1 MPKLTT
7 PATSRTGLA
16 GYLLDQGLVS
26 KPVLDA
32 ALAEQ
37 QITGETVGTILVR
50 NGFLARGDLHQA
62 EAAEDFEDSIPEAAG
77 GTTIPVELL
86 ERFSIIVSEES
97 ASDIRLSTLVDEVAV
112 RAAVEPYCPGKTI
125 TFVNFVPDQFEPFLD
140 AIVREQRSLTSRKD
154 IDQLLLTAIAKGASD
169 IHIVPRPSSCSILFR
184 MLGIRRLMYDVTL
197 DQYQTIVAQIKDRA
211 SLDLAERRLPQDGR
225 FEVKLQGRSVD
236 LRVATVPSIDGEIVV
251 IRILDAEQ
259 VAPVLDR
266 LGLSGVYEWREAV
279 NLQNGLC
286 LVCGP
291 TGSGK
296 TTTLNAT
303 LREMD
308 RLGKAI
314 YSIED
319 PVEYRVSYTGQV
331 NVNPAIKLD
340 FAHTVRA
347 FMRADPDVIVLGE
360 IRDEE
365 TAKIAVRAADTGHIV
380 IATLHT
386 GSVVGAIDRLR
397 NLGVSPHDLSN
408 QLRVVMV
415 QSLLRTVCP
424 ACRGAGCAACHDLG
438 YGGRTAVSECAVF
451 DDPAEVAAAA
461 KGRRSWPSLFDDAV
475 AKYRDGVTTAAELRR
490 VFGSAAD
497 AVIGPGTGAALT
509 PTRGRA

>member
-1 MPKLTT
+1 MPELSPLT
-7 PATSRTGLA
+7 TSRTGLA

-37 QITGETVGTILVR
+37 RVTGEPVGAILVR
-50 NGFLARGDLHQA
+50 NGFLARIDLHRA
-62 EAAEDFEDSIPEAAG
+62 EAAEDFADSIPEAAG
-77 GTTIPVELL
+77 ATAIPVELL
-86 ERFSIIVSEES
+86 ERYSIIVSQETATELQ
-97 ASDIRLSTLVDEVAV
+97 LSTLVDEVVV
-112 RAAVEPYCPGKTI
+112 RAAVEPYCPGKTVR
-125 TFVNFVPDQFEPFLD
+125 FVSFVPDQFEPFLD
-140 AIVREQRSLTSRKD
+140 TITREQRGLTSRKD
-154 IDQLLLTAIAKGASD
+154 IDQLLLTAIGQGASD
-169 IHIVPRPSSCSILFR
+169 IHIVPRPVSCSVLFR
-184 MLGIRRLMYDVTL
+184 LLGVRRLMYDVPL
-197 DQYQTIVAQIKDRA
+197 DLYQTIVAQIKDRA
-211 SLDLAERRLPQDGR
+211 SMDLAERRLPQDGR

-266 LGLSGVYEWREAV
+266 LGLSGVETWRDAV

-331 NVNPAIKLD
+331 NVNSAIKLD
-340 FAHTVRA
+340 FAQTVRA

-380 IATLHT
+380 LATLHT
-386 GSVVGAIDRLR
+386 GSVTGAIDRLR
-397 NLGVSPHDLSN
+397 NLGISPFDLRN

-415 QSLLRTVCP
+415 QTLLRTICP
-424 ACRGAGCAACHDLG
+424 SCLGAGCTACHDLG
-438 YGGRTAVSECAVF
+438 YGARTAASECAVF
-451 DDPAEVAAAA
+451 RDGAEVAAAA
-461 KGRRSWPSLFDDAV
+461 KGQRSWPSLFDDAV
-475 AKYRDGVTTAAELRR
+475 AKYRSGLTTAAELRR

-497 AVIGPGTGAALT
+497 AAIGTVSALAS
-509 PTRGRA
+509 RKGRA

>member
-1 MPKLTT
+1 MPQLT
-7 PATSRTGLA
+7 PAANSRTGLA

-26 KPVLDA
+26 KLVLDA

-37 QITGETVGTILVR
+37 QVTGEAVGAILVR

-77 GTTIPVELL
+77 GTGIPVELL
-86 ERFSIIVSEES
+86 ERYSIIVCQETPAEIQL
-97 ASDIRLSTLVDEVAV
+97 ATLVDEVVV
-112 RAAVEPYCPGKTI
+112 RAAVEPYYPGKTI
-125 TFVNFVPDQFEPFLD
+125 RFVNFVPDQFESFLD
-140 AIVREQRSLTSRKD
+140 TVTREQRGLTKRKD
-154 IDQLLLTAIAKGASD
+154 IDQLLATAIAKGASD

-197 DQYQTIVAQIKDRA
+197 EQYQTIVAQIKDRA
-211 SLDLAERRLPQDGR
+211 ALDLAERRLPQDGR
-225 FEVKLQGRSVD
+225 FEVRLEGRSVD

-251 IRILDAEQ
+251 VRILDAEL

-286 LVCGP
+286 LICGP

-331 NVNPAIKLD
+331 SVNPAIKLD
-340 FAHTVRA
+340 FAQTVRA

-380 IATLHT
+380 LATLHT

-397 NLGVSPHDLSN
+397 NLGVSPFDLAN

-415 QSLLRTVCP
+415 QTLLRTVCP
-424 ACRGAGCAACHDLG
+424 ACRGAGCTVCHDLG
-438 YGGRTAVSECAVF
+438 YGARTAASECAVF
-451 DDPAEVAAAA
+451 NDPAEVAAAV
-461 KGRRSWPSLFDDAV
+461 KGQRSWPSLFEDAT
-475 AKYRDGVTTAAELRR
+475 AKYKAGVTTAAELRR
-490 VFGSAAD
+490 VFGAAAD
-497 AVIGPGTGAALT
+497 AVIGTGGAVA
-509 PTRGRA
+509 PRGGRR